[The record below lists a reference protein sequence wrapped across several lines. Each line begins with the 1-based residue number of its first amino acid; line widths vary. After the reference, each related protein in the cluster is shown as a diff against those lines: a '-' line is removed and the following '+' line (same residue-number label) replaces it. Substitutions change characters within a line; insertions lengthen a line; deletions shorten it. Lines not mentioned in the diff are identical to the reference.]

1 MISHDINQG
10 SGMLAVLRRV
20 FIYSAISATAVSAQT
35 PALVPPPDSAIASL
49 TAQNSVTAVSIKS
62 GRLVLSSAA
71 NPGKTLVPDGTYTN
85 ELNTIIVIADG
96 RIARIQESSGAIME
110 VESIRQSR
118 QGVIRVVP
126 STNALMAVSERPLPS
141 GTFRTEDGQSS
152 IKIVFGRPTEFTIPS
167 ARKDEQK

>member
-1 MISHDINQG
+1 MI
-10 SGMLAVLRRV
+10 AVLRGV
-20 FIYSAISATAVSAQT
+20 VVGAAISATAVSAQT
-35 PALVPPPDSAIASL
+35 PALVPPPDSAIAGMV
-49 TAQNSVTAVSIKS
+49 AQNAVTAVSIKS

-85 ELNTIIVIADG
+85 ELNTIIVIVNG
-96 RIARIQESSGAIME
+96 RITRVQESSGSIVE

-141 GTFRTEDGQSS
+141 GTFRSEDGQSS
-152 IKIVFGRPTEFTIPS
+152 IKIVFGRPTEFTV
-167 ARKDEQK
+167 AAVRKDEQK